1 MKKQLNNVKFFLF
14 SILSMLLT
22 QSSYAFGDLFN
33 PDAAKDNTDLL
44 VQYIIIP
51 LGNGNIAENA
61 IAAVS
66 SVMLAGIMVIGAI
79 LTIYNLVIGTTGT
92 ALQGELMGKKF
103 STTYTVARNVVGVGM
118 LVPMG
123 VNYGYSAIQKLMIWL
138 AIQGIYLGD
147 TAWEKFVDNSPLNT
161 QVVMNKAVEIEMLNK
176 VGLITLSNLC
186 LDHFK
191 LPNANQS
198 TGGANN
204 WTSKAYIT
212 NNGEV
217 LTTTANNV
225 SRLNERKSILAY
237 EYSTKIVMG
246 DQSNRA
252 YKNFC
257 GEYELKTQDIVRAGK
272 AYEDVG
278 AKKDNSSAS
287 ATFKD
292 ETWTSKIQTIS
303 NLAKV
308 VNLDDLK
315 NELNQKHQDLILQTV
330 GVNGGKPATII
341 VQKAIL
347 DIIKNGEDSDGREV
361 AIALKTVAENYYDQ
375 LKAEAEKQITKLSLK
390 SEGFDIKEAMK
401 KDGLASAG
409 AWYWSI
415 VSQGSNLS
423 DLINSPPKINAIVP
437 YMGLSSSSIDD
448 KDNGSG
454 RWRQELMKEE
464 TSPIMV
470 SKKYGENI
478 NKNLFE
484 VGRIAINEINKG
496 YQLLGLSSNMYGSG
510 GLTVQNGS
518 YNYNQDN
525 RSLLQILTGENTS
538 PIGQE
543 DFQYQKEV
551 NPVISIHNLGKKIIW
566 WFEAVMNKT
575 NLGTSGGGF
584 SGVIVTFMISLLIPA
599 AIMVW
604 YIPMLPL
611 ILWLGSLIGWL
622 TMLIQA
628 IFGAPLW
635 MLAHLT
641 PDKES
646 FVGRQGQGYM
656 LVLSL
661 CIRPLLMVIGLVVS
675 IQLLMPVGKLINAF
689 FGFAASATLGGS
701 GFMWLMGCV
710 AITGI
715 YAMVLQNTVKKI
727 FSLIHV
733 IPDSLLQWFGGND
746 QKILGEYANGIE
758 QGSQQGIQQ
767 VSGGLSSAALR
778 LGGGLGGGSQPSNVT
793 KSLGAN
799 TGLSNTNVAGSGGNG
814 GSPMEQLS
822 NMFNSASDEV
832 KARENGM
839 ENYAGSTHGAFT
851 ALTTA
856 AAQKAQGL
864 TTNENIQALGGSSS
878 YGSEMRDAYNQ
889 NQRDQAM
896 FNMLSSEERQA
907 VQRAQMSGATAW
919 ADKNGTLHAMP
930 TNDSIAMAQSSYSR
944 ASQNPNSLSGLAN
957 YMEQSKYGDSAK
969 VFDIRTGETH
979 ASGSYNVVRERTT
992 ANPFIRSNHDSKLFS

>member
-1 MKKQLNNVKFFLF
+1 
-14 SILSMLLT
+14 
-22 QSSYAFGDLFN
+22 
-33 PDAAKDNTDLL
+33 
-44 VQYIIIP
+44 
-51 LGNGNIAENA
+51 
-61 IAAVS
+61 
-66 SVMLAGIMVIGAI
+66 
-79 LTIYNLVIGTTGT
+79 
-92 ALQGELMGKKF
+92 
-103 STTYTVARNVVGVGM
+103 
-118 LVPMG
+118 
-123 VNYGYSAIQKLMIWL
+123 
-138 AIQGIYLGD
+138 
-147 TAWEKFVDNSPLNT
+147 
-161 QVVMNKAVEIEMLNK
+161 
-176 VGLITLSNLC
+176 
-186 LDHFK
+186 
-191 LPNANQS
+191 
-198 TGGANN
+198 
-204 WTSKAYIT
+204 
-212 NNGEV
+212 
-217 LTTTANNV
+217 
-225 SRLNERKSILAY
+225 
-237 EYSTKIVMG
+237 
-246 DQSNRA
+246 
-252 YKNFC
+252 
-257 GEYELKTQDIVRAGK
+257 
-272 AYEDVG
+272 
-278 AKKDNSSAS
+278 
-287 ATFKD
+287 
-292 ETWTSKIQTIS
+292 
-303 NLAKV
+303 
-308 VNLDDLK
+308 
-315 NELNQKHQDLILQTV
+315 
-330 GVNGGKPATII
+330 
-341 VQKAIL
+341 
-347 DIIKNGEDSDGREV
+347 
-361 AIALKTVAENYYDQ
+361 
-375 LKAEAEKQITKLSLK
+375 
-390 SEGFDIKEAMK
+390 
-401 KDGLASAG
+401 
-409 AWYWSI
+409 
-415 VSQGSNLS
+415 
-423 DLINSPPKINAIVP
+423 
-437 YMGLSSSSIDD
+437 
-448 KDNGSG
+448 
-454 RWRQELMKEE
+454 
-464 TSPIMV
+464 
-470 SKKYGENI
+470 
-478 NKNLFE
+478 
-484 VGRIAINEINKG
+484 
-496 YQLLGLSSNMYGSG
+496 
-510 GLTVQNGS
+510 
-518 YNYNQDN
+518 
-525 RSLLQILTGENTS
+525 
-538 PIGQE
+538 
-543 DFQYQKEV
+543 
-551 NPVISIHNLGKKIIW
+551 
-566 WFEAVMNKT
+566 
-575 NLGTSGGGF
+575 
-584 SGVIVTFMISLLIPA
+584 MISLLIPA

-778 LGGGLGGGSQPSNVT
+778 LGGGLGGNSQPSNVT

-822 NMFNSASDEV
+822 DMFNSASDEV
-832 KARENGM
+832 RARENGM
-839 ENYAGSTHGAFT
+839 GNYAGSTHGAFT

-856 AAQKAQGL
+856 AAQKAQGI

-944 ASQNPNSLSGLAN
+944 VSQNPNSLSGLAN

-992 ANPFIRSNHDSKLFS
+992 ANPFIRSNNDSKLFS

>member
-1 MKKQLNNVKFFLF
+1 MRELKLKVKFFLI
-14 SILSMLLT
+14 SILLLMT
-22 QSSYAFGDLFN
+22 QSGYAYGDLFS
-33 PDAAKDNTDLL
+33 PEAEDTDLL
-44 VQYIIIP
+44 VKYIIEP
-51 LGNGNIAENA
+51 LGNGNISENA

-79 LTIYNLVIGTTGT
+79 LTIYNLVMGLTGT
-92 ALQGELMGKKF
+92 ALQGEMMGKKF
-103 STTYTVARNVVGVGM
+103 STTYTAARSVVGVGM

-123 VNYGYSAIQKLMIWL
+123 INYGYSAIQKLMIWL
-138 AIQGIYLGD
+138 AIQGVYLGD
-147 TAWEKFVDNSPLNT
+147 VAWEKFVDNSPLNT

-191 LPNANQS
+191 MPDANQS
-198 TGGANN
+198 GNSSAGNN
-204 WTSKAYIT
+204 WTSKSYIT

-217 LTTTANNV
+217 LTATANNV

-237 EYSTKIVMG
+237 EYSTKVIMG
-246 DQSNRA
+246 DQSNRS

-257 GEYELKTQDIVRAGK
+257 GEYELKTQDIIRAGK
-272 AYEDVG
+272 AYENVG
-278 AKKDNSSAS
+278 AVKGNTSES

-292 ETWTSKIQTIS
+292 ETWTSKIGTIS

-315 NELNQKHQDLILQTV
+315 NELNKKHQYLILQTI
-330 GVNGGKPATII
+330 GVNGGTPATTI

-347 DIIKNGEDSDGREV
+347 DIIKNGEDSDGRAV
-361 AIALKTVAENYYDQ
+361 AVAMKTVAENYYDQ
-375 LKAEAEKQITKLSLK
+375 LKAEAESQVAKLSLK

-401 KDGLASAG
+401 KDGIASAG

-437 YMGLSSSSIDD
+437 YMGLSSSAIDD
-448 KDNGSG
+448 KDGGNG
-454 RWRQELMKEE
+454 RWRQELTREE
-464 TSPIMV
+464 TSPVMV

-484 VGRIAINEINKG
+484 VGRIAVNEINKG

-525 RSLLQILTGENTS
+525 RGILQILTGENTS

-543 DFQYQKEV
+543 DFQYQQEV

-646 FVGRQGQGYM
+646 FIGRQGQGYM

-661 CIRPLLMVIGLVVS
+661 CIRPILMVIGLVVS

-701 GFMWLMGCV
+701 GFMWLMGCMAIV
-710 AITGI
+710 AI

-778 LGGGLGGGSQPSNVT
+778 MGGIG
-793 KSLGAN
+793 
-799 TGLSNTNVAGSGGNG
+799 GSGGAPAKALSSGGAGGLSTNTSVAGGGQG
-814 GSPMEQLS
+814 GSGSPIEQLS
-822 NMFNSASDEV
+822 QMFGAASDEV
-832 KARENGM
+832 KARENGA
-839 ENYAGSTHGAFT
+839 ENYSGSYGAFT
-851 ALTTA
+851 ALTNA
-856 AAQKAQGL
+856 AAQKAQGI

-896 FNMLSSEERQA
+896 FNMLPAEERQA
-907 VQRAQMSGATAW
+907 IRQAQLSGATAW
-919 ADKNGTLHAMP
+919 ADKNGSLHVIP
-930 TNDSIAMAQSSYSR
+930 TQDSVAMAQTSYNR
-944 ASQNPNSLSGLAN
+944 LSQNPSSLSGLAN
-957 YMEQSKYGDSAK
+957 HMEQAKYGERAR

-979 ASGSYNVVRERTT
+979 QSGTYAVQRERHTV
-992 ANPFIRSNHDSKLFS
+992 NPFIRGEDNSKIFN